1 MPHRFQKVDWKKT
14 LDSIPKDVA
23 DLLQKGFDEQNEKD
37 FISLCTS
44 LKRKHSKKC
53 TFYTLRFGCSFAAVN
68 TIKPQLL

>member
-44 LKRKHSKKC
+44 LKQGKC
-53 TFYTLRFGCSFAAVN
+53 SLC
-68 TIKPQLL
+68 